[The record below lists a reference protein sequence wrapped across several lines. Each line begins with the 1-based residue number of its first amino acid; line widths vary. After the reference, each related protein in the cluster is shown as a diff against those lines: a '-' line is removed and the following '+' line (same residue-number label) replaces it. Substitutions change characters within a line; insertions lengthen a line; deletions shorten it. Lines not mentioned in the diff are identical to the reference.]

1 MPNRALD
8 GRITTLAKGRRLSY
22 STWLPTRT
30 IGPDPSR
37 ITSTIG
43 VLKKPLEFPQ
53 NRRLLSHR
61 SRGGHHRFQRRDLHP
76 GPRRADRGD
85 RLGVGGWPSVYDTS
99 GEPY

>member
-1 MPNRALD
+1 MPNRTLD

-43 VLKKPLEFPQ
+43 VLKKPLE
-53 NRRLLSHR
+53 
-61 SRGGHHRFQRRDLHP
+61 
-76 GPRRADRGD
+76 
-85 RLGVGGWPSVYDTS
+85 
-99 GEPY
+99 